1 MKAVLLII
9 AIAVVVAL
17 SAVRA
22 GVPVQAP
29 AVQRQCFPPGTTGV
43 DGFEMCP
50 EGYYGK
56 QVDV

>member
-1 MKAVLLII
+1 MKAALLII

-22 GVPVQAP
+22 ASPVQHP

-50 EGYYGK
+50 EGYCGEL
-56 QVDV
+56 VNV